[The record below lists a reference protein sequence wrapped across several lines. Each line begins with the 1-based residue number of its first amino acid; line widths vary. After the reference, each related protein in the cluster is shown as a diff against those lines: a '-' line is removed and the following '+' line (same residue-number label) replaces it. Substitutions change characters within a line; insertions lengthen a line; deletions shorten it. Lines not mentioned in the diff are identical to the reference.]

1 MLYTVYQSSARKS
14 DEYYTRMNTLGRDE
28 ACKKYP
34 LYGKLDMLSFFGT
47 DHKLS
52 PEIDEEILNDYEVV
66 AKVEASGLDDVFRIM
81 NVWDDESAV
90 ERIAERIWS
99 LSVGDMVETP
109 EGKKFIVD
117 GHGWYEV

>member
-1 MLYTVYQSSARKS
+1 MKYTVYQSSARKS
-14 DEYYTRMNTLGRDE
+14 DEYYTRMNTLGREE

-52 PEIDEEILNDYEVV
+52 PTIDEEILNDYEVV
-66 AKVEASGLDDVFRIM
+66 AKVEASGLEDVFRIM
-81 NVWDDESAV
+81 NVWDDESVV

-109 EGKKFIVD
+109 EGQKFIVD